1 MRTQTPIT
9 NVRRQAGVLPY
20 RFTADGIEVLLITAR
35 GGSDRWI
42 VPKGNIEI
50 GDEYRLSDIQRRCAA
65 REAWEEAGI
74 LGVTSEQVIGIY
86 EYYKGGRKRRVQ
98 LFAMRVRE
106 QANHWPEMHE
116 RERLWVSIDEVAGYL
131 DASDLIDAFEQLQ
144 AMLAASYRLSDIQT
158 AA

>member
-50 GDEYRLSDIQRRCAA
+50 AHAPVRCAA

-74 LGVTSEQVIGIY
+74 VGVTSEQVLGIY

-131 DASDLIDAFEQLQ
+131 DASDLIEAFEQLQ
-144 AMLAASYRLSDIQT
+144 AILMPKVAA
-158 AA
+158 A